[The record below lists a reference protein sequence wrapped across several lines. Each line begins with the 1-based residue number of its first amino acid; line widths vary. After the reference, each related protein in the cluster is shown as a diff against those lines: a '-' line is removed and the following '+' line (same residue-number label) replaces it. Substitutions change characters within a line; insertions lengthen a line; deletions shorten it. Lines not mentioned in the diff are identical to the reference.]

1 MPCLLPFLF
10 VLNSIAPP
18 PVAMEPDFTQWGSA
32 VTIDHRLYPPP
43 LQPVSSHRP
52 LGGDMP
58 QESGASRQLQRG
70 VLGGLIGAVAGVA
83 ACTLLSNAFFNEGG
97 GISSCTT
104 KGNLIFA
111 GTGFALG
118 FSTGWFTGDNHD

>member
-18 PVAMEPDFTQWGSA
+18 PVAMEPDFTRWGSA

-43 LQPVSSHRP
+43 PQPASSDLP
-52 LGGDMP
+52 LGGDQT
-58 QESGASRQLQRG
+58 QESGGSHRLQRG
-70 VLGGLIGAVAGVA
+70 VVGGLIGAVGGVV
-83 ACTLLSNAFFNEGG
+83 ACTLISNAVYD
-97 GISSCTT
+97 GISGMSTCTT
-104 KGNLIFA
+104 EGNVIFA

-118 FSTGWFTGDNHD
+118 FTIGWLTGDNHD